1 MALEASTQPNLMQ
14 KKQANGEMA
23 GKVFFWEESFDLW
36 LKPAQVWHA
45 ALTVC
50 RPDQDPASFASFT
63 GVFLTLETLCRF
75 R

>member
-1 MALEASTQPNLMQ
+1 MALEASAQYTAQSDA
-14 KKQANGEMA
+14 KETSKWRNGRI
-23 GKVFFWEESFDLW
+23 KVFFREESFDLW

-63 GVFLTLETLCRF
+63 GVSHSRDLV
-75 R
+75 

>member
-1 MALEASTQPNLMQ
+1 MALEASAQHTAQSDAEETS
-14 KKQANGEMA
+14 KWRNGRI
-23 GKVFFWEESFDLW
+23 KVFFWEESFDLW

-63 GVFLTLETLCRF
+63 GVSHETF
-75 R
+75 VV